1 MAKTTIKRK
10 TKLRAAQKSL
20 EKVKAKYKIP
30 TVAQCVKA
38 VGLPPEAWKGRCHE
52 VAAMIGQQLLPMST
66 GPLI

>member
-38 VGLPPEAWKGRCHE
+38 VGLPPEA
-52 VAAMIGQQLLPMST
+52 
-66 GPLI
+66 